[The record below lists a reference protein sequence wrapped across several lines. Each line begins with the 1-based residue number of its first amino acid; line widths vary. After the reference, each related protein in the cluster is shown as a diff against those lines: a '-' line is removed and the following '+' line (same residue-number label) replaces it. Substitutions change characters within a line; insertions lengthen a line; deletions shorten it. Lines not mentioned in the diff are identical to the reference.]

1 VVRVVLD
8 TNVVVSAL
16 LWRGTPYSLLETV
29 RRHERIRLFSSPAL
43 LTELAE
49 VLVRPWAAAR
59 FVVIGLAPRDVLAYY
74 ISAIEIVTPT
84 SIPAVVAADPDDDH
98 VIAAAVAARAEL
110 IIPGDSDLLGLGS
123 YGNIL
128 ILKAAD
134 ALQHLGRTA

>member
-1 VVRVVLD
+1 
-8 TNVVVSAL
+8 
-16 LWRGTPYSLLETV
+16 LETV
-29 RRHERIRLFSSPAL
+29 RRRERIRLFSSPAL

-59 FVVIGLAPRDVLAYY
+59 FVVIGLAPRDVLAHY

-128 ILKAAD
+128 ILKAA
-134 ALQHLGRTA
+134 LQHLDRTA